1 MWQRAALEVSVVCV
15 LIVVLELLHVH

>member
-1 MWQRAALEVSVVCV
+1 MWQWAALAVSVGCV